1 MPLSLAHRWFGGW
14 LLLFALLMVGCGQT
28 LPDDVVTDAS
38 GRIHQMTGIAS
49 WYGKKFQGRKTASGE
64 PFDRHKMTAAHR
76 TLPFQTLVRV
86 IDPETR
92 KSVVVRINDRGP
104 WRDERV
110 IDLSEAAATDLDMRQ
125 RGLLHVRIEV
135 LEWGDGARFSSKE

>member
-1 MPLSLAHRWFGGW
+1 MPLSLAYRWIGGW
-14 LLLFALLMVGCGQT
+14 VLLFALLMVGCGQT
-28 LPDDVVTDAS
+28 LPDDVVTDAN